1 MAKLSNV
8 ISLFKKKKKGEVT
21 QEVVNPTTR
30 SIISQD
36 YGTATS
42 ERVGGITTAS
52 TTSGATGQTTTT
64 RTYTSFGSSG
74 GGGTE
79 VVPLSAIQERQ
90 TAPEV
95 TSQISTT
102 TKMEIAE
109 QGRVIEQQRQFYQQQ
124 YNAGKMSQA
133 QAQAGLNKAVQD
145 YSADVTA
152 RKQQNLDEYQQRK
165 YQEALAEQQRQ
176 TPTQKAKSP
185 AVLKIESYLEKRRE
199 RKEARQSYTLMSE
212 TGEIKNMQGVVPPF
226 VKGYSQED
234 IKIQNR
240 NLISVLILGAISTP
254 KAIASVVTPI
264 SLAFKGIQG
273 VHPEGKIL
281 TSVRF
286 LSSTGQKGI
295 ARGISRVINVE
306 GVNVIKTATQ
316 GAFIRTAIKFPS
328 GKIITQLYK
337 PFISTEKAISLVK
350 GESFINFV
358 KGSSRLA
365 GVRFPTGE
373 FITLKPFV
381 SIVGGIEKGTNIFSI
396 GKTLVG
402 KNTIL
407 SGGVLSRIIGRGAE
421 IIGGTGTGGISF
433 IRTTGRVAPLIQ
445 SSLVIQKAIT
455 SSIQGS
461 IASQISAGTTAGGT
475 IFKGILSGVG
485 LSLIQAK
492 PQVITQNITTAVLV
506 KETARQN
513 PAFVPALKFNQ
524 AQIGGLK
531 SASSFA
537 QSSALTPAQIVTPI
551 AVQPQAV
558 VPKLTI
564 ALEFPPLLRA
574 TPFTFT
580 PLITTTPTPFISYK
594 IKKATSKSP
603 LGFFSVSVRRSGK
616 FKTIGRTRTL
626 SQAFNIGQQR
636 VATTLGATFKI
647 SGTGKYRTP
656 FGFYAKKTKEGT
668 LFIEKSKYRLSTGGE
683 KAEIKMFQNMKGGI
697 KI

>member
-1 MAKLSNV
+1 MAKFSNV
-8 ISLFKKKKKGEVT
+8 ISLFKKKKNVYEN
-21 QEVVNPTTR
+21 QEVVTPDTR

-79 VVPLSAIQERQ
+79 VVPLTAIQERQ
-90 TAPEV
+90 TSPEV
-95 TSQISTT
+95 TKQISTA

-109 QGRVIEQQRQFYQQQ
+109 QGRVIEQQRAFYQQL
-124 YNAGKMSQA
+124 YNAGKMTQTQA
-133 QAQAGLNKAVQD
+133 QEGLNKAVQD

-152 RKQQNLDEYQQRK
+152 RKQLTLDQYQERK

-226 VKGYSQED
+226 VKGYSQTD
-234 IKIQNR
+234 IMRQNR
-240 NLISVLILGAISTP
+240 NLVSVLILGALTTP

-264 SLAFKGIQG
+264 SLAFKGVQG

-295 ARGISRVINVE
+295 ARGISKVVNIE
-306 GVNVIKTATQ
+306 GVNVIKTTTQ
-316 GAFIRTAIKFPS
+316 GAFLRNVVRFPDA
-328 GKIITQLYK
+328 KIITRLYK
-337 PFISTEKAISLVK
+337 PFLSTEKAVSLVK

-358 KGSSRLA
+358 KGSSRVV
-365 GVRFPTGE
+365 GIKFPTGE
-373 FITLKPFV
+373 FITPKSFV
-381 SIVGGIEKGTNIFSI
+381 SIVGGIEKGTNIFSF
-396 GKTLVG
+396 GKTIVG

-407 SGGVLSRIIGRGAE
+407 SGGVLSRIVGRGAE
-421 IIGGTGTGGISF
+421 TFGGTGGGISF
-433 IRTTGRVAPLIQ
+433 IRTTGRITPIIQ
-445 SSLVIQKAIT
+445 SSAVIQKAIT

-461 IASQISAGTTAGGT
+461 IVSQLSTGGTAGVKIIGG
-475 IFKGILSGVG
+475 IFGAG

-492 PQVITQNITTAVLV
+492 QTSTQNITTAVLV

-513 PAFVPALKFNQ
+513 PAVTPAIIFKSVQNQ
-524 AQIGGLK
+524 RGGLI
-531 SASSFA
+531 
-537 QSSALTPAQIVTPI
+537 QSSALTPAQIITPI

-564 ALEFPPLLRA
+564 ALAYPPIFRVV
-574 TPFTFT
+574 PFTFT
-580 PLITTTPTPFISYK
+580 PLITPTSTPFYSPFK
-594 IKKATSKSP
+594 IKSVPKKSP
-603 LGFFSVSVRRSGK
+603 SSFFSVSVRRFGK

-636 VATTLGATFKI
+636 VATTLGATFKV
-647 SGTGKYRTP
+647 SGTGNYRTP
-656 FGFYAKKTKEGT
+656 FGFYTKKTKEGT

-697 KI
+697 RI